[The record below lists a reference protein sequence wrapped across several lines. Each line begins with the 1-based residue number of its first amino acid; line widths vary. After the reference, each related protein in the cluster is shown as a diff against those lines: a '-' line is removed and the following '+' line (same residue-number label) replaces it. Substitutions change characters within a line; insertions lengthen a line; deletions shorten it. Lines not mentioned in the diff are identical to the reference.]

1 MQSLNETSSSSSSCH
16 ATPTTTTTT
25 ASHRKRKHVELSV
38 NFAKGEVDTQTP
50 HEVQSSDDNNQ
61 ETDTTI
67 PRSLARNNGL
77 NNHDSN
83 PVVEESSEESEDL
96 FRADSEDDNGDNKSD
111 DDDEEE
117 EKAPVFDAKKFF
129 QTPRFRPKEMIEIK
143 KRIKAALEKPMK
155 RLEEGGKEV
164 YLEYLRQK
172 WKRSADATNVNLELR
187 KARLQQ
193 QIMDATIQGDP
204 RGYQQTLFEIAKEK
218 NTIINRKCFIQRC
231 SEGCVVSCRVVCK
244 MIGRLTGIDF

>member
-16 ATPTTTTTT
+16 ATPIPTTTTTT

-38 NFAKGEVDTQTP
+38 NFAKGEIDTQTP

-67 PRSLARNNGL
+67 PRSLARNNGR

-83 PVVEESSEESEDL
+83 QAVEESSEESEDL

-111 DDDEEE
+111 DEEEEEEEEE

-172 WKRSADATNVNLELR
+172 WKRSADATNVNLEQR

-218 NTIINRKCFIQRC
+218 NTIINRKCFIQGC
-231 SEGCVVSCRVVCK
+231 SVGCVVSCVK
-244 MIGRLTGIDF
+244 